1 MRIKLKK
8 GIQKKMILDV
18 KNKKS
23 LTWKDFSK
31 KIGVSET
38 YLKWDLF
45 NEKRTLSEEVYHE
58 LCNLLGND
66 FDKEIIKKLE
76 EGWGRSLGGINSTKK
91 EKLVLNKKSNNL
103 AELVGILLGDGN
115 LWERKGGYYYISI
128 AGDSEKDKD
137 YLLNYVNPL
146 FESLFN
152 KKLNVKVSNQK
163 KGMYLYLGD
172 KNILFTLKNFG
183 LKSGNKKKNN
193 VGIPLW
199 IFEKEEYLK
208 ACIKGLMDTDGSL
221 CPITGR
227 DYPYIWF
234 SSAIENLRLDFSKAM
249 KILKI
254 KTSKWNI
261 RKDRTPEIYIGNK
274 KDIQKY
280 IETINFKNKR
290 HLNKLTPR

>member
-234 SSAIENLRLDFSKAM
+234 SSAIENLRLDYF
-249 KILKI
+249 L
-254 KTSKWNI
+254 
-261 RKDRTPEIYIGNK
+261 G
-274 KDIQKY
+274 
-280 IETINFKNKR
+280 
-290 HLNKLTPR
+290 LTPQLCCDNFN